1 MDISKKSLTA
11 IIVIMLNFGVHNNL
25 IASNNNIS
33 NNNITNIKISPT
45 EIFFKADQQVTS
57 IKIKNLSSEKV
68 YLKAKLLKWELAQN
82 KNSYTDSQDLSVGS
96 ELISVEPNK
105 EESFNIQRSKIAM
118 NRQTPV
124 EQTYRLILQTINVP
138 PLKQNSNSNA
148 KVNNPVA
155 QNWSMPIFV
164 KASKPTN
171 LPVQWSKKIIND
183 HALELSVYNPNNNHK
198 IIDKIAI
205 KNKLDNNLYQQDNA
219 YIYLLAKQKYTLQI
233 ELDKNKNQSSD
244 LNSIKMVLNTK
255 ESANMIG

>member
-11 IIVIMLNFGVHNNL
+11 AIVIMLNFGVHNSL
-25 IASNNNIS
+25 IAN

-45 EIFFKADQQVTS
+45 EIFFKADQLVTN

-68 YLKAKLLKWELAQN
+68 YLKAKLLKWELTQN
-82 KNSYTDSQDLSVGS
+82 KNSYTESHDLSLDS
-96 ELISVEPNK
+96 ELLSVEANK
-105 EESFNIQRSKIAM
+105 EESFNIQRSNIAI
-118 NRQTPV
+118 NRQAPV
-124 EQTYRLILQTINVP
+124 EQTYRLVLQAINVP
-138 PLKQNSNSNA
+138 SLKPNSNKNIKA
-148 KVNNPVA
+148 NNPIT

-164 KASKPTN
+164 KASEPTN

-198 IIDKIAI
+198 VLDKITI

-219 YIYLLAKQKYTLQI
+219 YIYLLANQKYTMQI
-233 ELDKNKNQSSD
+233 ELDKNKSQSSD